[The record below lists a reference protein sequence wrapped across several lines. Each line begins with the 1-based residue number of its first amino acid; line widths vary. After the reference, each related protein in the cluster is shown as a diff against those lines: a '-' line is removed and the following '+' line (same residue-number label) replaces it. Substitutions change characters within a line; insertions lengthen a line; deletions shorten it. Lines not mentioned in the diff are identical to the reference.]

1 MMINPMRSLTAHYT
15 CNSLQLQTI
24 SKPEISSD
32 TIPRICR
39 ISSCKCCK
47 ANSEDPRD
55 KCHCF
60 SWSAEKEHKEAE
72 RHQTVE
78 DKSRYQQ
85 TYIDEERA
93 LNYWG
98 RCCFW
103 KDPADEID
111 LKQASPDE
119 PDLSFKKDTTE
130 MKKVRKN
137 LPLEYFS
144 DNLI

>member
-1 MMINPMRSLTAHYT
+1 MRSLTARYT
-15 CNSLQLQTI
+15 CNSLQPLNI
-24 SKPEISSD
+24 SKTEISSS
-32 TIPRICR
+32 TISGICG
-39 ISSCKCCK
+39 ICSCKCCK

-60 SWSAEKEHKEAE
+60 SWRAEKEHKEAE
-72 RHQTVE
+72 QHQTVE

-119 PDLSFKKDTTE
+119 PDLSFKKDTAE
-130 MKKVRKN
+130 MKKKAPEN
-137 LPLEYFS
+137 SDLGCFS